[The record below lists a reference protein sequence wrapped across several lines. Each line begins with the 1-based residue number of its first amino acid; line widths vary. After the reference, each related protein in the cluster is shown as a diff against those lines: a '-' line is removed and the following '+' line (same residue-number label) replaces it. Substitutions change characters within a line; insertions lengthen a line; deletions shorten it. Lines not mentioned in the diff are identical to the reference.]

1 MTGPAALEDPRAE
14 WVKQTSVP
22 YAAHLAQRLAEL
34 SAIAEEE
41 APDQAPLRTESLRG
55 LFAFLSALP
64 SVAEPGLVLTAEGNL
79 RARWRQD
86 ADHHFAVTRLNDRD
100 VHYVLFAPD
109 PAHPYK
115 TARVSGPAT
124 VDRLL
129 GVVAPYRVHDW
140 VAPPTFAG
148 QSG

>member
-1 MTGPAALEDPRAE
+1 LAFLAAVRG
-14 WVKQTSVP
+14 
-22 YAAHLAQRLAEL
+22 
-34 SAIAEEE
+34 IAE
-41 APDQAPLRTESLRG
+41 
-55 LFAFLSALP
+55 P
-64 SVAEPGLVLTAEGNL
+64 SVVLTAEGNL

-86 ADHHFAVTRLNDRD
+86 ADHHFAVTFLNDRD

-115 TARVSGPAT
+115 TARVSGSAT
-124 VDRLL
+124 VDSLL

-140 VAPPTFAG
+140 VAPPTFAD